1 MVAEQCDKGSRF
13 FILLINFAA
22 STIDLSYPSDQSDL
36 SYPSDILLDD
46 WFGCLAVERTVYCH
60 LTSASGRVLAA
71 GYVVCFC
78 CPGMLITFQD
88 RGSDSPFVER
98 VWRSHSERAG
108 VFHSIAA
115 TAWNIVVTRLHGK
128 TFFTVRGPESRATM
142 ADLPAE
148 GEWFGIR
155 FRVGTF
161 MPLFRCAD
169 LRDRNDL
176 TLPNATKRSFW
187 LDGSAWDFPDFEN
200 AEAFVDRLVRAGL
213 IAFDP
218 VVERAIHGELQNL
231 STRTEQRRVLQI
243 TGLTRGAVWQIERA
257 RRATLLLARGT
268 PILDVVSEAGYFDQA
283 HLSRSMQRFVGLT
296 PARIAQG
303 RDQLSL
309 LYNTE
314 AEQAR

>member
-1 MVAEQCDKGSRF
+1 
-13 FILLINFAA
+13 
-22 STIDLSYPSDQSDL
+22 
-36 SYPSDILLDD
+36 
-46 WFGCLAVERTVYCH
+46 
-60 LTSASGRVLAA
+60 
-71 GYVVCFC
+71 
-78 CPGMLITFQD
+78 MLITFQD

-200 AEAFVDRLVRAGL
+200 AEAFVDRLARAGL

-218 VVERAIHGELQNL
+218 VVERAIRGELQNL

-243 TGLTRGAVWQIERA
+243 TGLTRGAIWQIERA
-257 RRATLLLARGT
+257 RRATILLARGT

-314 AEQAR
+314 AEEAR